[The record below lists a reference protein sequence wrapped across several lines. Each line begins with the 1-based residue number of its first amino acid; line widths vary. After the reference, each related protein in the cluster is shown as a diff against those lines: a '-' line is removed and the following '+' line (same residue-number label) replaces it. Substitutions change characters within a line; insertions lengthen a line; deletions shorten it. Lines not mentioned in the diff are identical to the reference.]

1 MSQGFQPGAWEVGH
15 APGEPQ
21 DGDKAGESTILVP
34 GQRGWGG
41 REFLATMPI
50 STPPIPTSLL
60 GTQMHQWGGGAQAGV
75 LGAPLGLPG
84 T

>member
-1 MSQGFQPGAWEVGH
+1 M
-15 APGEPQ
+15 
-21 DGDKAGESTILVP
+21 ILVP
-34 GQRGWGG
+34 GQRGWGS

-50 STPPIPTSLL
+50 STPSIPTSLL